1 MTHQKKVH
9 ITLGE
14 KIKTLRER
22 ACMTQQELGEM
33 LGVPA
38 SAVGQLES
46 ATGKDDVP
54 SWSISELTRIFGVSY
69 SCLAGD
75 EPLTESAAGIP
86 RKRQRPASASG
97 DKLIIP
103 RTVSYMH
110 STVGHFHVP
119 EATYDRILAIAE
131 DTGHSIHDIA
141 TRCINYA
148 LEHLEVA
155 DGNKIGL

>member
-54 SWSISELTRIFGVSY
+54 SWALSEMSRIFGVSY
-69 SCLAGD
+69 SCLTGD

-86 RKRQRPASASG
+86 RKRQRSASARQ

-119 EATYDRILAIAE
+119 GSTYDRILALAE

-141 TRCINYA
+141 TRCIDYA
-148 LEHLEVA
+148 LDHLEVA
-155 DGNKIGL
+155 DGNTNGL

>member
-22 ACMTQQELGEM
+22 ACMSREELGNI
-33 LGVPA
+33 LGVPS
-38 SAVGQLES
+38 SAIGQLEE
-46 ATGKDDVP
+46 ATGVNDVP
-54 SWSISELTRIFGVSY
+54 SWSLRELSQTFGVSVSY
-69 SCLAGD
+69 LAGEDDKD
-75 EPLTESAAGIP
+75 EAAAGIP
-86 RKRQRPASASG
+86 RKRQRSASARQ

-119 EATYDRILAIAE
+119 GSTYDRILALAE

-141 TRCINYA
+141 TRCIDYA
-148 LEHLEVA
+148 L
-155 DGNKIGL
+155 DQIGRAHV

>member
-14 KIKTLRER
+14 NIKTLRER
-22 ACMTQQELGEM
+22 ACMTQQELGEL

-38 SAVGQLES
+38 SAVGQLEK

-54 SWSISELTRIFGVSY
+54 SWSISELSRIFGVSY
-69 SCLAGD
+69 SCLVGN

-86 RKRQRPASASG
+86 NKRKRPVSASG